1 MVVTTRSAAKRHYQ
15 STNSS
20 INTIAS
26 EPVAAK
32 RVCGKKKQ
40 DEQPTSVSNLI
51 PPPKSHTTTA
61 SLTSSVINVSL
72 PTSTVKNKSLLVV
85 SPSNTSFPS
94 SSLSDTL
101 SSITEQ
107 DKPSENN
114 DEKEL
119 QEETKWSV
127 VVDKIEWCK
136 TSRGNDRLC
145 MGGYTYD
152 LISCSLKNNSSRYRC
167 SKKDIGCRSVVYISL
182 GSNTFK
188 NSNNV
193 EHNHPPNHSDV
204 KRLLVMQK
212 IKERVTTE
220 PTSVIPSKF
229 YKIRSKLL
237 PPNPKSL
244 DFEVPDSC
252 AMTHDGENFL
262 IYDSTREIFGGRL
275 MIFSTKVFIEMLCE
289 CEVILIDGT
298 FKTRPIM
305 FAQVYVI
312 MGKHLGEVIPFVW
325 CLTPKKTQPVYEKI
339 FNILKKKADE
349 YGGKFE
355 PQQVYL
361 DFEVAA
367 INALENVVSSDL
379 NKAMDMLIGSFPNV
393 VIHGCWY
400 HFTQSIY
407 RNIQKIGLASMYEK
421 KKDVQTWLRSF
432 MALPLVKHSALD
444 ASVKLLMDNP
454 PASNNLLNQFI
465 EYFQNQW
472 IIRVP
477 SKYWNIGPIHL
488 RCNNAVEAYNNRLQ
502 HRFGMHP
509 QLWNF
514 IHVLKGEESLVMM
527 RTKQIRS
534 GNYREKMILFSTNT
548 QRAGKKIKNLARLYE
563 IGTIASIK
571 TKKQSCVQDST
582 SVASNTADTAD
593 GGN

>member
-1 MVVTTRSAAKRHYQ
+1 M
-15 STNSS
+15 
-20 INTIAS
+20 
-26 EPVAAK
+26 
-32 RVCGKKKQ
+32 
-40 DEQPTSVSNLI
+40 
-51 PPPKSHTTTA
+51 
-61 SLTSSVINVSL
+61 
-72 PTSTVKNKSLLVV
+72 
-85 SPSNTSFPS
+85 
-94 SSLSDTL
+94 
-101 SSITEQ
+101 
-107 DKPSENN
+107 
-114 DEKEL
+114 
-119 QEETKWSV
+119 
-127 VVDKIEWCK
+127 
-136 TSRGNDRLC
+136 
-145 MGGYTYD
+145 
-152 LISCSLKNNSSRYRC
+152 
-167 SKKDIGCRSVVYISL
+167 
-182 GSNTFK
+182 
-188 NSNNV
+188 
-193 EHNHPPNHSDV
+193 
-204 KRLLVMQK
+204 
-212 IKERVTTE
+212 
-220 PTSVIPSKF
+220 
-229 YKIRSKLL
+229 L

-252 AMTHDGENFL
+252 AMTHNGENFL
-262 IYDSTREIFGGRL
+262 IYDSTRKIFGGRL

-312 MGKHLGEVIPFVW
+312 MGKHLGE
-325 CLTPKKTQPVYEKI
+325 
-339 FNILKKKADE
+339 ADE

-361 DFEVAA
+361 DFEAAA